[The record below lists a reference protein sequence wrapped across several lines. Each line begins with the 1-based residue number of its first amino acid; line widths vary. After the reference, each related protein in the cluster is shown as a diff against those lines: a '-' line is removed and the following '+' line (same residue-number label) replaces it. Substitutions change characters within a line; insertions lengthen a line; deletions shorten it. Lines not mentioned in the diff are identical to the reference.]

1 MFKFK
6 QFTIDDSHSA
16 MKIGTDGVLL
26 GAWADVAG
34 DSHILDAGTGTGLIA
49 LMVAQRNCRAKV
61 SAIDIVEES
70 AVEARANADK
80 SPWGERVEVGCA
92 DLRSYRPQQQFY
104 HIVSNPPF
112 FVDSI
117 PSPDAVRAMARHTTT
132 LDYADIVSAAEELLC
147 AGGRL
152 SIVLPFECGA
162 RFRRVAFERLWLS
175 RQTTVITR
183 EGDIPKRLLM
193 EFVKSDK
200 PLMPRCDTLLIQLKD
215 GEYTEEYR
223 ALTQDFYLMF

>member
-34 DSHILDAGTGTGLIA
+34 DRAILDAGTGTGLIA
-49 LMVAQRNCRAKV
+49 LMVAQRSSEATI

-70 AVEARANADK
+70 AKEARANANN
-80 SPWGERVEVGCA
+80 SPWSKRVEVCCA
-92 DLRSYRPQQQFY
+92 DLRSYRPPQKFD

-117 PSPDAVRAMARHTTT
+117 PSPDTVRAMARHTTS
-132 LDYADIVSAAEELLC
+132 LDYADIVSAAETLLC
-147 AGGRL
+147 EGGRL
-152 SIVLPFECGA
+152 SLVLPFECGA

-175 RQTTVITR
+175 RQTEVVTR
-183 EGDIPKRLLM
+183 EGDTPKRLLM
-193 EFVKSDK
+193 EFVKCKK
-200 PLMPRCDTLLIQLKD
+200 PLMPRCDRILIQQKD
-215 GEYTEEYR
+215 GAYTEEYR
-223 ALTQDFYLMF
+223 TLTQDFYLMF

>member
-49 LMVAQRNCRAKV
+49 LMVAQRNNKAKI

-92 DLRSYRPQQQFY
+92 DLRSYRPQQQFD

-175 RQTTVITR
+175 RQTTVIHARGIFPNVCLWSLSRATNPLCPVAIHSLSNSR
-183 EGDIPKRLLM
+183 MANIPR
-193 EFVKSDK
+193 S
-200 PLMPRCDTLLIQLKD
+200 T
-215 GEYTEEYR
+215 
-223 ALTQDFYLMF
+223 AL